1 MAQLNSIIGSILRD
15 IISAQHEANLYSYSL
30 SESYGKEGKVK
41 DFQLPGVVISD
52 MELELKYG
60 VLRTDENQEQCNIRY
75 GKLRQFIRN
84 LCPQAAQTAITAAVS
99 DVLVKDITRPTELK
113 GFFQELQQHSEV
125 YKQFLSFLT
134 RNMNNAFTGNLYETV
149 DKDSGELLAEAVL
162 DKLMEVIRKRFLYD
176 TDLDL
181 LFDGSDGRQ
190 LREHITGGIRTAL
203 DGLVRQEAKDE
214 NFKRSKTF
222 PQLDVAV
229 TADELAQMPEE
240 AIHSFKLKF
249 TPTACN
255 INSLDEE
262 DELNDF
268 DMTK

>member
-30 SESYGKEGKVK
+30 SESYGREGKVK

-60 VLRTDENQEQCNIRY
+60 VLSTAENQEQYNIRY

-84 LCPQAAQTAITAAVS
+84 LCPQCAQAAMTAAIQ
-99 DVLVKDITRPTELK
+99 DVLVKDTTRPPHQK
-113 GFFQELQQHSEV
+113 RFFQHLEQHGDV

-134 RNMNNAFTGNLYETV
+134 RNMNNAFTGTLYEIV
-149 DKDSGELLAEAVL
+149 DKGSGGLLTEVIL
-162 DKLMEVIRKRFLYD
+162 DKQMEVIRKRFLYD
-176 TDLDL
+176 TDLDP
-181 LFDGSDGRQ
+181 LFDGTDGKQ
-190 LREHITGGIRTAL
+190 LREQITTDIRMAL
-203 DGLVRQEAKDE
+203 DGLIRQEAKGG
-214 NFKRSKTF
+214 NFKRTKTF

-249 TPTACN
+249 TPTTCN
-255 INSLDEE
+255 ISSLDE
-262 DELNDF
+262 DDQLNDF